1 MDSSNRKLSYDDI
14 KMLIDKHTWEIV
26 FQIDR
31 VTKDAND
38 KMTFRMT
45 IIMAIT
51 ALIAVILSKVF

>member
-31 VTKDAND
+31 VTKDASD
-38 KMTFRMT
+38 KMTFRM
-45 IIMAIT
+45 IIAMVIT
-51 ALIAVILSKVF
+51 AVIAVILSKVF